1 MTTQGINL
9 RRSRHHRA
17 LKNLGGGL
25 TRLLKTLADRRP
37 SSEFVNSKMNPK
49 IGTVIEIGIAKAIKQ
64 LRKG

>member
-37 SSEFVNSKMNPK
+37 NSDFVDSIMNL
-49 IGTVIEIGIAKAIKQ
+49 EIGIAKAIKQ